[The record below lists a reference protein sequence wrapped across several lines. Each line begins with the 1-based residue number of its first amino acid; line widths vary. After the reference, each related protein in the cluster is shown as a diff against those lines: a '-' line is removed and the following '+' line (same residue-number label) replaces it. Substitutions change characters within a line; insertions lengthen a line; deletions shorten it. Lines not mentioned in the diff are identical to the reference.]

1 MNFDLRSAIIKRSE
15 WETARA
21 ADFDFRHR
29 ARTIGRVAAAL
40 GCDAEAWVP
49 LVAELD
55 DAALCS
61 RLAEAAARTLAD
73 VTRLHA
79 RESAAVRSEL
89 VAELGDPT
97 PTTLA

>member
-1 MNFDLRSAIIKRSE
+1 MSFDLRSAIIKRSE

-29 ARTIGRVAAAL
+29 ARTAARVAAAL
-40 GCDAEAWVP
+40 GLDPQDWVP

-55 DAALCS
+55 DDTL
-61 RLAEAAARTLAD
+61 LARFAAAANVPLDSAASLR
-73 VTRLHA
+73 A
-79 RESAAVRSEL
+79 RESAAVRAAL
-89 VAELGDPT
+89 VAELGDPA